1 MAIKDVILGYAKG
14 EKGDPG
20 PRGEKGNT
28 GATGPK
34 GDPGNIADAQITDTE
49 GLDVAKGQKTTA
61 QKLFDAIANRIV
73 TKLVT
78 NDALT
83 KKLADYMLKGM
94 MSNTNV
100 NNTGTVPTSAL
111 MYSMFEQINN
121 NLSIGKIPNK
131 ILYIGSTNDTDCNLL
146 TKHFVLAKG
155 KNFPTGDGFWYVQT
169 IGYEIKP
176 DGTVRTGKQIAY
188 QYTGTK
194 LFTRDCYNDVWDGW
208 AEYTTKSDLALLS
221 FTWTGEATNYIDT
234 SITIDGYKPIA
245 ITGLNPTGLGTGTLR
260 YFRFNKDNLR
270 AIASFTTG
278 TVTSCV
284 FDVLCIRV

>member
-121 NLSIGKIPNK
+121 NLRNVDAAVKGSLLDYAKNVSTFENVSTGENTADLPNNNARYCVANIMHRANSWFISIEGRDNR
-131 ILYIGSTNDTDCNLL
+131 LYTNYNNGDSW
-146 TKHFVLAKG
+146 
-155 KNFPTGDGFWYVQT
+155 TGWQAT
-169 IGYEIKP
+169 
-176 DGTVRTGKQIAY
+176 A
-188 QYTGTK
+188 
-194 LFTRDCYNDVWDGW
+194 L
-208 AEYTTKSDLALLS
+208 KSDLANKTKS
-221 FTWTGEATNYIDT
+221 GSATISTKQNDSTALQIRFDEPFPSRPYVTVSLNTDNANTNTKISVFGIDQIGFKV
-234 SITIDGYKPIA
+234 SIYDTAATTRRIEW
-245 ITGLNPTGLGTGTLR
+245 
-260 YFRFNKDNLR
+260 
-270 AIASFTTG
+270 IAS
-278 TVTSCV
+278 V
-284 FDVLCIRV
+284 